1 MQPVLSK
8 VARQVVAVAL
18 SIAVVALTPNPAI
31 GTPASA
37 TIEAKKAEAAGAQRE
52 LDALATQLE
61 LRGEEHA
68 VIDSQL
74 QSTRAEISQVKA
86 DLVRADR
93 DLAIAQTLLSERA
106 ERIYRG
112 GQVDLLEVLLGT
124 TSFEDFITR
133 MDWLRRVSRSD
144 ASLVAGV
151 KEARQR
157 VTESK
162 NSLERREQEQIVL
175 RDKAAAKRREVEDAL
190 AAQKAF
196 VGGLNAEVAKLVEE
210 ERLRQ
215 EKLAEERA
223 RAAAEAA
230 AKAKAKAKANSSTGA
245 GRVSD
250 PGGLGSG
257 HPEAVD
263 VGLKYVGVPYVW
275 GGASPDGFDCSGLT
289 HYVYAQIGISI
300 SRSSRAQFKEG
311 AYIAPERLDLLM
323 PGDLVFF
330 GYGGDPDRVHHVGIY
345 VGSGNYL
352 HAPMTGQNV
361 QVSSLTGR
369 IASSG
374 DYVGAVRF

>member
-1 MQPVLSK
+1 MKPALSRI
-8 VARQVVAVAL
+8 VRQTVAVAL
-18 SIAVVALTPNPAI
+18 SIALVAATPVPAV
-31 GTPASA
+31 GAPASA
-37 TIEAKKAEAAGAQRE
+37 NIEAKQAEAAAAQRE

-61 LRGEEHA
+61 LRGEEYA
-68 VIDSQL
+68 AIDSQL
-74 QSTRAEISQVKA
+74 QSTRIEISRVKA
-86 DLVRADR
+86 DLASADR
-93 DLAIAQTLLSERA
+93 ELGEAQALLSQRA
-106 ERIYRG
+106 ERIYRSG
-112 GQVDLLEVLLGT
+112 RVDLLEVLLGT

-133 MDWLRRVSRSD
+133 MDLLRRVNRSD
-144 ASLVAGV
+144 ASLVADV

-162 NSLERREQEQIVL
+162 HSLERREQEQIVL
-175 RDKAAAKRREVEDAL
+175 RGKAAAKRREVEDAL
-190 AAQKAF
+190 SAQKAF
-196 VGGLNAEVAKLVEE
+196 VEGLNAEVAKLVEE

-230 AKAKAKAKANSSTGA
+230 AKARANSGIGDS
-245 GRVSD
+245 RVSD
-250 PGGLGSG
+250 PGGLGPG

-263 VGLKYVGVPYVW
+263 IGLKYVGVPYVW
-275 GGASPDGFDCSGLT
+275 GGTSPSGFDCSGLT
-289 HYVYAQIGISI
+289 YYVYAQIGISI
-300 SRSSRAQFKEG
+300 SRSSRAQFREG
-311 AYIAPERLDLLM
+311 AFIAPDRLDLLKL
-323 PGDLVFF
+323 GDLVFF